1 MFPNRSLHAL
11 CINIAVKNNGCLNML
26 TRRILMFR
34 IYQQICSTILYEYIT
49 HTLFKRQE
57 PTRWQPQ
64 TLICQSS
71 KSITQRAN
79 SLFPPRLVP
88 FVIDTQYVQQL
99 LLLPFCW
106 THNMHH
112 HAPRLD
118 ERKKQTRRRRRR
130 RRKSGRQ
137 RSQRSA
143 WLICGWHCSNIENS
157 ILHAHLSLFPPRGYN
172 VGRWKAARRVI
183 ILSSLPYNSNRTR
196 IYGARVQG
204 VCVCVCVLEGEGVD
218 QDDDLL
224 GGAFA
229 IDRTK

>member
-1 MFPNRSLHAL
+1 MFCDRPLFLCACVIIRIHIKELSWWLAMFPNRSLHAL

-99 LLLPFCW
+99 LLLPFCR

-130 RRKSGRQ
+130 TKKRKTKVPKVSVVNLRMTLFKH
-137 RSQRSA
+137 RKLYPARPS
-143 WLICGWHCSNIENS
+143 
-157 ILHAHLSLFPPRGYN
+157 LSFSP
-172 VGRWKAARRVI
+172 
-183 ILSSLPYNSNRTR
+183 SR
-196 IYGARVQG
+196 I
-204 VCVCVCVLEGEGVD
+204 
-218 QDDDLL
+218 
-224 GGAFA
+224 
-229 IDRTK
+229 